1 MGNLFLMFLTTGLA
15 DMLALAKALDVTPDE
30 ASKLFDMFN
39 PGATVGARMK
49 RMTDA
54 KFSEPSWELS
64 MARKDA
70 RLMLEEAAR
79 ANVPLAVL
87 PAIAARMDA
96 VIAEGHG
103 GDDWTVLAKDALSEH
118 ASSRGAPRPPSR

>member
-1 MGNLFLMFLTTGLA
+1 MANGDYA
-15 DMLALAKALDVTPDE
+15 
-30 ASKLFDMFN
+30 
-39 PGATVGARMK
+39 
-49 RMTDA
+49 
-54 KFSEPSWELS
+54 EPSWELS

-79 ANVPLAVL
+79 AKVPLAVL

-103 GDDWTVLAKDALSEH
+103 SDDWTVLGKDSL
-118 ASSRGAPRPPSR
+118 P

>member
-1 MGNLFLMFLTTGLA
+1 MIA
-15 DMLALAKALDVTPDE
+15 
-30 ASKLFDMFN
+30 
-39 PGATVGARMK
+39 GAW
-49 RMTDA
+49 
-54 KFSEPSWELS
+54 SSPSWELA

-70 RLMLEEAAR
+70 RLMLDEAAR

-103 GDDWTVLAKDALSEH
+103 ADDWTVIARDALT
-118 ASSRGAPRPPSR
+118 PR